1 MSPQARALGVG
12 MLVVLGEH
20 NLDGVLAFLP
30 QLADMAKQDKWWEVQ
45 VRRLVKQTGKE
56 MESGSSIGAGT
67 QRGSGSCGVQPP
79 PPRCRQI

>member
-1 MSPQARALGVG
+1 

-45 VRRLVKQTGKE
+45 VRAEFK
-56 MESGSSIGAGT
+56 
-67 QRGSGSCGVQPP
+67 
-79 PPRCRQI
+79 